1 MLVFKTY
8 AHDAFKTGQTHCGY
22 DIWALEQPRLSQCDH
37 VIQPCNPQTLPFLAL
52 GRMSWQGSRLST
64 TPKPQRSA
72 SSHCMR
78 SSVPCQPPHGP
89 SGGQAREH
97 AKQTA
102 EAAEEARRACI
113 VDQERTRLLLA
124 ASHLRSF
131 IPPRALTS
139 QDRAAL
145 DGALAG

>member
-1 MLVFKTY
+1 M
-8 AHDAFKTGQTHCGY
+8 
-22 DIWALEQPRLSQCDH
+22 S
-37 VIQPCNPQTLPFLAL
+37 QPCDPQTLHFLGAGADVL
-52 GRMSWQGSRLST
+52 AGEQAKHNAEAAEECLISLHAQQC
-64 TPKPQRSA
+64 P
-72 SSHCMR
+72 
-78 SSVPCQPPHGP
+78 VPTPHGP

-131 IPPRALTS
+131 IPPCALTS